1 MLPISLFTFID
12 KKSMHHALLVLK
24 SHAKKSFKPLP
35 NSDVTFVE
43 DYKKD
48 PFSMRSLLV
57 AALLTMM
64 QYKQGFQK
72 DSHVHT

>member
-1 MLPISLFTFID
+1 MC
-12 KKSMHHALLVLK
+12 
-24 SHAKKSFKPLP
+24 
-35 NSDVTFVE
+35 FVE
-43 DYKKD
+43 DYKKGKD